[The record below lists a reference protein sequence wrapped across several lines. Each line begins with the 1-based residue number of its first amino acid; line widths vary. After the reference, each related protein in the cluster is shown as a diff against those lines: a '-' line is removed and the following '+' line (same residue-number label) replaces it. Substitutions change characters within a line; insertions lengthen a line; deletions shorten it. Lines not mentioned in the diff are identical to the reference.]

1 MGLCSKVIFSVFIR
15 RNSTFRV
22 KYKRKCE
29 NNENSR
35 CCCSKSRDVK
45 EKRQKTCFFFGLSP
59 FWQAKIKLI
68 QPRTSTKS
76 KTCSVAKI
84 DFRYSMIFFS
94 LCHLYQ
100 KSSATNLPKIKKT
113 YGCVLKKYTIGAIF
127 KVLLLNL
134 YFELQINFSK

>member
-45 EKRQKTCFFFGLSP
+45 EKRQKTCIFFGLSP

-76 KTCSVAKI
+76 KTCSVATN
-84 DFRYSMIFFS
+84 RFS
-94 LCHLYQ
+94 LFDDIFLIVPSLSEKQCYQ
-100 KSSATNLPKIKKT
+100 LTKNKKNLWLRSKKI
-113 YGCVLKKYTIGAIF
+113 YNRSDFQSFIAQLVL
-127 KVLLLNL
+127 
-134 YFELQINFSK
+134 